1 MDLNKL
7 KHVTAANLIKLRG
20 EAGLTQA
27 ELGAML
33 NYSDKT
39 ISKWERGEAIPDA
52 FVLKQLS
59 ALYKVTV
66 DQLLSPVESW
76 RTGKSDPEE
85 NIEENIKEEKPYSE
99 EVIIALSVL
108 SVWTA
113 GLMAF
118 VILWLFDLIFWQIFL
133 ICLPVSMLLLLVL
146 LCVFKRHK
154 ALPYVIAAF
163 VLSIFIMLYFF
174 IPFKNPWQIF
184 LVCIPAVGIVFLAC
198 NVKKRPVSL
207 KKIKDKV
214 TGTIKREN
222 EQQSA

>member
-59 ALYKVTV
+59 ALYKVSV
-66 DQLLSPVESW
+66 DQLLSPGESW
-76 RTGKSDPEE
+76 ETGKNDPEE

-198 NVKKRPVSL
+198 NVKSVL
-207 KKIKDKV
+207 
-214 TGTIKREN
+214 
-222 EQQSA
+222 

>member
-1 MDLNKL
+1 MDLNEL

-66 DQLLSPVESW
+66 DQLLSPAESW
-76 RTGKSDPEE
+76 ETEKSDPEE
-85 NIEENIKEEKPYSE
+85 NTEENIKEEKSYSE

-113 GLMAF
+113 GLIAF

-146 LCVFKRHK
+146 LCVFKCHK

-222 EQQSA
+222 EQQNA